1 MSVFSNPDYSTTGNK
16 VVLCMPEEWS
26 NRLLP
31 IFSNSPPKL
40 ASEPQ
45 RSMQHRLEINGFI
58 HSPHFTARRMEL
70 KRGEKLVQVTQL
82 VRRSICNPGHSGKK
96 KGQSFFYYD
105 QKILVYPKVDKGPKT
120 QELFLPL
127 KERLPLSFFSS
138 P

>member
-26 NRLLP
+26 NKLLP
-31 IFSNSPPKL
+31 TFSNSPPKP
-40 ASEPQ
+40 ASGPL
-45 RSMQHRLEINGFI
+45 QHRLETNGFI
-58 HSPHFTARRMEL
+58 HSPHFTTRRMEL
-70 KRGEKLVQVTQL
+70 KRGERFVQVTQL
-82 VRRSICNPGHSGKK
+82 VKGSICDPGHSGKR

-105 QKILVYPKVDKGPKT
+105 QKIPIYPKVDKGPKT
-120 QELFLPL
+120 QELFLPR